1 MYEMTEDER
10 KKLTS
15 LLAKQLPELPEVAT
29 LAVAVLGR
37 YRPPL
42 NGTTA
47 APAAAAPD
55 AAI

>member
-10 KKLTS
+10 EKFTS
-15 LLAKQLPELPEVAT
+15 PEVAT